1 MNPHAEFL
9 QEKHSLAELKAFA
22 KEHKIRGFSGL
33 NKADVKGLISKH
45 GEAGLAES
53 ESELVDIKDDLT
65 DDIVVEEPEPVK
77 KKVKKIT
84 IKKPR
89 KMVMK
94 K

>member
-33 NKADVKGLISKH
+33 NKATIKELIYKH

-53 ESELVDIKDDLT
+53 ESELVDIKE
-65 DDIVVEEPEPVK
+65 DIVVEEPEQVK

-89 KMVMK
+89 KMAMK